1 MLARTL
7 TNNFTANKHEFEM
20 TENEA
25 GEISF
30 EKTSV
35 TSSSSSP
42 STSRPRVVNAFLIVL
57 LSIQNRILSST
68 PNHDSLLKWICP
80 HFRDKFFFVP
90 GIL

>member
-7 TNNFTANKHEFEM
+7 TNNFTTNKHEFEM
-20 TENEA
+20 TENEE

-30 EKTSV
+30 EKTCV
-35 TSSSSSP
+35 TSSPP
-42 STSRPRVVNAFLIVL
+42 SHSRPRFFAAFFSTF
-57 LSIQNRILSST
+57 LSIQNRILSSS
-68 PNHDSLLKWICP
+68 PHHDSLLEWIRP

>member
-20 TENEA
+20 TENEE

-35 TSSSSSP
+35 TSPS
-42 STSRPRVVNAFLIVL
+42 STSRPRVVNAFLFVL

>member
-1 MLARTL
+1 MLAQTL

-20 TENEA
+20 TENEE

-35 TSSSSSP
+35 TSLSP
-42 STSRPRVVNAFLIVL
+42 SRPRFVTAFLIVA
-57 LSIQNRILSST
+57 LSIQNSILSSSH
-68 PNHDSLLKWICP
+68 HDSLLKWIRP
-80 HFRDKFFFVP
+80 HFRDKFLFVP